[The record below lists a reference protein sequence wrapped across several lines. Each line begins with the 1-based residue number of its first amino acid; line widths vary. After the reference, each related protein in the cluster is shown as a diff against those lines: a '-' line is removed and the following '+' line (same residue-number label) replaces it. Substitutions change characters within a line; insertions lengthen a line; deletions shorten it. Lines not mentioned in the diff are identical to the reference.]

1 MSSLFNQRSQYT
13 DPNAENSYQNSYQ
26 NTGSYHSEDL
36 FSSSSSSSST
46 PIHSSNTNPKS
57 SNESSNLL
65 KESSPQRPKKSSS
78 NGSDTRISKE
88 EKLLDFGS
96 AEVKPKRNSSGKSLD
111 WNEWDDD
118 AWTKLEVE
126 APKPKKNSKRS

>member
-1 MSSLFNQRSQYT
+1 M
-13 DPNAENSYQNSYQ
+13 DPNAESSYQNSYQ
-26 NTGSYHSEDL
+26 NSYHNEDL

-46 PIHSSNTNPKS
+46 PNHSAETISRK

-65 KESSPQRPKKSSS
+65 KESSPQRQKKINS

-88 EKLLDFGS
+88 EKLLDFGNSDIKAKKSSSS
-96 AEVKPKRNSSGKSLD
+96 AGNGGNSRNGD
-111 WNEWDDD
+111 WNEGWDDE

-126 APKPKKNSKRS
+126 APPKRGAQRAAKKS